1 MEGSGKVALVTG
13 GSRGIGRA
21 IALRL
26 SRDGVAVVVN
36 YVSSEAAARELAEEV
51 VARGGRAATVRA
63 DVAVAAEAEGMVE
76 RVLGDFG
83 RLDILVNNAGIISYK
98 AGIASVSVEEW
109 DKVLD
114 VNLRAPFL
122 LCRSL
127 LQGMKDRRYGKIINF
142 SSMAARVGGIEA
154 GLHYAV
160 SKAGLIGLTKTL
172 AKEGGPYQV
181 NVNAVAPGII
191 VTGPVAK
198 QIGGHEDS
206 YINNIPLKRLGQP
219 QDVANVVLF
228 LASPL
233 SDYVTGLVIDINGG
247 MYMG

>member
-1 MEGSGKVALVTG
+1 MNIDLSGKRALVTG
-13 GSRGIGRA
+13 GAGGIGRA
-21 IALRL
+21 CAETLAGAGAR
-26 SRDGVAVVVN
+26 VAIVDIN
-36 YVSSEAAARELAEEV
+36 LAGAQET
-51 VARGGRAATVRA
+51 AATIGGLA
-63 DVAVAAEAEGMVE
+63 IKCD
-76 RVLGDFG
+76 LGDPDDIIAMCQ
-83 RLDILVNNAGIISYK
+83 RLTDEMGGVDILVNNAGIISYK
-98 AGIASVSVEEW
+98 TGIASVSIEEW
-109 DKVLD
+109 DKILD

-198 QIGGHEDS
+198 QIGGHE
-206 YINNIPLKRLGQP
+206 
-219 QDVANVVLF
+219 
-228 LASPL
+228 AS
-233 SDYVTGLVIDINGG
+233 
-247 MYMG
+247 